1 MEFVKNYKSND
12 ALRLSFDTL
21 AKNTFG
27 ISFEAWYQ
35 DGCWNDRYIPYSF
48 EDQGRII
55 ANASANKMTLFIE
68 GQEVQAIQIGT
79 VMTDPE
85 YRRRGLA
92 YELIQKI
99 ISDFDESV
107 SLYYLAAD
115 VEAMSLYNRCGF
127 SEVTAVRYSWQN
139 PLKSTVKLE
148 KIHLSLEELIKAK
161 KNSVLKGSRFEVV
174 DDEHILSFYYHHGF
188 KDKIYRMDDEILII
202 ADILEGEQGI
212 EIYDVFSKS
221 KFSLNDLVDKTGA
234 RMVNFNFDV
243 AGMIIGLEKIE
254 IKNSGWMI
262 RSHKGMVL
270 KYPLAYPKLAQA

>member
-55 ANASANKMTLFIE
+55 ANASANKMTLIIE

-115 VEAMSLYNRCGF
+115 VEAMPLYNRCGF
-127 SEVTAVRYSWQN
+127 SEVPAVRYSWQN
-139 PLKSTVKLE
+139 PLKSTVMLE

-161 KNSVLKGSRFEVV
+161 KNSVLKGSRFEVL

-188 KDKIYRMDDEILII
+188 NDKIFRVDDETLVV
-202 ADILEGEQGI
+202 ADIKDGVQEI

-221 KFSLNDLVDKTGA
+221 NYSMNDLVNKIGA
-234 RMVNFNFDV
+234 KKVNFSFDV

>member
-1 MEFVKNYKSND
+1 MEFVKNYKTND
-12 ALRLSFDTL
+12 ALRLSFDAL

-35 DGCWNDRYIPYSF
+35 DGCWNDRYIPYSI

-55 ANASANKMTLFIE
+55 ANASANKMTLIIE

-115 VEAMSLYNRCGF
+115 VEAMSLYNRCSF
-127 SEVTAVRYSWQN
+127 SEVPAVRYSWQN

-148 KIHLSLEELIKAK
+148 KAHLSLKELVKAK
-161 KNSVLKGSRFEVV
+161 KNSVLKGSRFEVI

-188 KDKIYRMDDEILII
+188 NDKIYRVDNETLIV
-202 ADILEGEQGI
+202 ADIKGGEQEL

-221 KFSLNDLVDKTGA
+221 DYSMNDLVIKTGA
-234 RMVNFNFDV
+234 KKVSFSFDV
-243 AGMIIGLEKIE
+243 AGLIIGLEKID